1 MDSASQATYTPP
13 LLLLPTQFGKC
24 EPCPS
29 SRGSALGIVIGSVL
43 LLLLTAAILFYL
55 TRRYAWALT
64 NVQTLGK
71 VLINF
76 SQVIASAASI
86 YDM

>member
-1 MDSASQATYTPP
+1 M
-13 LLLLPTQFGKC
+13 
-24 EPCPS
+24 
-29 SRGSALGIVIGSVL
+29 IGSVL